1 MGDLK
6 MAKAKY
12 AKTNAIRLL
21 EQQKIQFQVIEYETG
36 DGQVDGISV
45 AEKIGHP
52 VSHVFK
58 TLVAKESA
66 QKLFVFVIPVAEELD
81 LKVAAKVVG
90 EKKIEMLAVKELL
103 GYTGY
108 VRGGCSPVG
117 MKKLYPTIIDA
128 SAQEQGSIVVSA
140 GKIGM
145 QIHVQLNDLLDVTKA
160 KLAPITTT
168 HE

>member
-1 MGDLK
+1 
-6 MAKAKY
+6 MAKAKQV
-12 AKTNAIRLL
+12 KTNAVRLL
-21 EQQKIQFQVIEYETG
+21 EQQKIQFDVMEYDTK

-45 AEKIGHP
+45 AEKIGQP
-52 VSHVFK
+52 VSRVFK
-58 TLVAKESA
+58 TLVAKASA

-81 LKVAAKVVG
+81 LKAAAKVVG
-90 EKKIEMLAVKELL
+90 EKKIEMLPVKELL

-117 MKKLYPTIIDA
+117 MKKQYPTVIDE
-128 SAQEQGSIVVSA
+128 SAREQGSIIVSA

-145 QIHVQLNDLLDVTKA
+145 QIHVQIDDLLSITKG
-160 KLAPITTT
+160 KLAPITTI

>member
-1 MGDLK
+1 MGDFHV
-6 MAKAKY
+6 AKAKH
-12 AKTNAIRLL
+12 AKTNAVRQL
-21 EQQKIQFQVIEYETG
+21 EQQKIQFDVLEYETG

-52 VSHVFK
+52 VSRVFK
-58 TLVAKESA
+58 TLVAKASA

-81 LKVAAKVVG
+81 LKAAAKVVG
-90 EKKIEMLAVKELL
+90 EKKIEMLPVKELL

-117 MKKLYPTIIDA
+117 MKKLYPTVIDA
-128 SAQEQGSIVVSA
+128 TAREQGSIIISA

-145 QIHVQLNDLLDVTKA
+145 QVHVQVDDLLAVTKGQ
-160 KLAPITTT
+160 LAPITTI

>member
-1 MGDLK
+1 
-6 MAKAKY
+6 MAKAKH

-21 EQQKIQFQVIEYETG
+21 EQQKIQFEVIEYETS

-52 VSHVFK
+52 VSRVFK
-58 TLVAKESA
+58 TLVAKASA

-81 LKVAAKVVG
+81 LKAAAKVVG

-117 MKKLYPTIIDA
+117 MKKLYPTVIDA
-128 SAQEQGSIVVSA
+128 SAQEQGSIIVSA
-140 GKIGM
+140 GKVGM
-145 QIHVQLNDLLDVTKA
+145 QVHLQLDDLVAVTKA
-160 KLAPITTT
+160 KLAPISTTQ
-168 HE
+168 E

>member
-1 MGDLK
+1 
-6 MAKAKY
+6 MAKAKH

-21 EQQKIQFQVIEYETG
+21 EQQKIQFEVIEYETS

-52 VSHVFK
+52 VTSVFK
-58 TLVAKESA
+58 TLVAKASA

-81 LKVAAKVVG
+81 LKAAAKVVG

-117 MKKLYPTIIDA
+117 MKKLYPTVIDA
-128 SAQEQGSIVVSA
+128 SAQEQGSIIVSA

-145 QIHVQLNDLLDVTKA
+145 QVHLQLDDLVAVTKA
-160 KLAPITTT
+160 KLAPISTTQ
-168 HE
+168 E

>member
-1 MGDLK
+1 
-6 MAKAKY
+6 MAKAKH

-21 EQQKIQFQVIEYETG
+21 EQQKIQFEVIEYEIG

-52 VSHVFK
+52 VSRVFK
-58 TLVAKESA
+58 TLVAKASA
-66 QKLFVFVIPVAEELD
+66 QKLFVFVIPVADELD
-81 LKVAAKVVG
+81 LKAAAKVVG
-90 EKKIEMLAVKELL
+90 EKKIDMLPVKELL

-128 SAQEQGSIVVSA
+128 SAQEQGKIIVSA
-140 GKIGM
+140 GKICM
-145 QIHVQLNDLLDVTKA
+145 QIHLQLDDLVAVTKA

-168 HE
+168 QG